1 MTDFGSVGCRFE
13 SCRGHNYFLKIR
25 TSNYHLMSIT
35 GHKTESQFL
44 NYIQQNKEEAFESFA
59 QSVKERDEKF

>member
-1 MTDFGSVGCRFE
+1 
-13 SCRGHNYFLKIR
+13 
-25 TSNYHLMSIT
+25 MSIT